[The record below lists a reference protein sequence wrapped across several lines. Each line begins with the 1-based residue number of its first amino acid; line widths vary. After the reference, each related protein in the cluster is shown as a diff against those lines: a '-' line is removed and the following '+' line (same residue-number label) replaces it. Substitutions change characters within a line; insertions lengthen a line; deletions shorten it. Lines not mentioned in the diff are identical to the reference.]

1 MISFRV
7 CTSPTPTLVP
17 VFAQGLESAS
27 SASTVQR
34 RWRPVDVSSVKWLET
49 CRVEVDADECAAPS
63 SGTDPVVEFLKRAT
77 KVMSQT
83 GGAIPSIVDN
93 ALDRDGW
100 EVELERLVQQD
111 LDENMMQRCLG
122 RDLNGKLI
130 RIVGS
135 RGGWPQFV
143 SSTAEGSAKWS
154 LEASEFQSARQG
166 PDMNRAELYIFV
178 KDFQLI
184 KTYIADEKDF
194 SPKLLGRLRVFI
206 HELIHG
212 IRFLRS
218 LLLCPVTLVW
228 SRNSYDDWC
237 VEESVFRRHIATPP
251 RLGPAPQGAAATF
264 GYPADA
270 GRAWEHSITHGKA
283 FFQNHCQVVVC
294 FGGNFKAQE
303 LSVPEAC
310 AVLDEPRKLIKISR
324 DLAGRIVAPAG
335 AAVVL
340 YATVSDTVAAFEY
353 QCSGSARWLVDNLA
367 EYYSRKAASTP
378 SEHQGSASIC

>member
-63 SGTDPVVEFLKRAT
+63 SGTDLVVEFLKRAT

-135 RGGWPQFV
+135 GGGRPQFV

-154 LEASEFQSARQG
+154 LEASEF
-166 PDMNRAELYIFV
+166 
-178 KDFQLI
+178 
-184 KTYIADEKDF
+184 
-194 SPKLLGRLRVFI
+194 
-206 HELIHG
+206 
-212 IRFLRS
+212 
-218 LLLCPVTLVW
+218 
-228 SRNSYDDWC
+228 
-237 VEESVFRRHIATPP
+237 
-251 RLGPAPQGAAATF
+251 
-264 GYPADA
+264 
-270 GRAWEHSITHGKA
+270 
-283 FFQNHCQVVVC
+283 
-294 FGGNFKAQE
+294 
-303 LSVPEAC
+303 
-310 AVLDEPRKLIKISR
+310 
-324 DLAGRIVAPAG
+324 
-335 AAVVL
+335 
-340 YATVSDTVAAFEY
+340 
-353 QCSGSARWLVDNLA
+353 
-367 EYYSRKAASTP
+367 
-378 SEHQGSASIC
+378 